1 MAKKMKAY
9 LPRWIPRV
17 ILPVILLMWA
27 FITYSAFATP
37 SGRDE
42 LGLVGWAVVTIVLA
56 LVGVMLWLM
65 STGKLPAYIIE
76 IEDTEEP
83 SDQSRGRSR
92 NEP

>member
-1 MAKKMKAY
+1 MTRKMKAY

-42 LGLVGWAVVTIVLA
+42 LGVVGWAVATIVLA

-65 STGKLPAYIIE
+65 STGRLPAYIIE
-76 IEDTEEP
+76 IEDSEEP
-83 SDQSRGRSR
+83 RK
-92 NEP
+92 P